1 MRLSP
6 QGLFGLALVT
16 VVTAAGLLSLFWTP
30 HNPLG
35 LNLAAR
41 LNPPSSV
48 HLFGTDE
55 FGRDVFSRAM
65 VGARTS
71 LAISLLSVSFAVVLG
86 TLVGITAGYSRGFI
100 DRVLMLGTNAL
111 LAFPGVLLALG
122 IIVIFGASIHGL
134 VLALGLSFTPA
145 VIRVVRST
153 VLSLREREFIEASRT
168 IGNSEAYTMFA
179 HVLPNCVVPVIVLG
193 TSMLGWVILLESAL
207 SFLGVG
213 IAPPAPTWGNMLSG
227 GRAYLESAPWLGIA
241 PGVCITLTL
250 LGINLF
256 GDALRDRYDPRM
268 MRA

>member
-1 MRLSP
+1 MRLSA
-6 QGLFGLALVT
+6 QGIFGLALIL
-16 VVTAAGLLSLFWTP
+16 VVAAAGLVSLFWTP
-30 HNPLG
+30 LNPLG
-35 LNLAAR
+35 INLGAR
-41 LNPPSSV
+41 LQPPSMQN
-48 HLFGTDE
+48 LFGTDE

-71 LAISLLSVSFAVVLG
+71 LLISLMSVGFAVVLG
-86 TLVGITAGYSRGFI
+86 TFVGIAAGYSRGFV
-100 DRVLMLGTNAL
+100 DRILMLGTNAL

-122 IIVIFGASIHGL
+122 IIIIFGASIPGL
-134 VLALGLSFTPA
+134 VLALGLSYAPS

-153 VLSLREREFIEASRT
+153 VLSLRQREFIEASRV
-168 IGNSEAYTMFA
+168 IGNSEGYTMLA
-179 HVLPNCVVPVIVLG
+179 HVLPNCIVPVIVLG
-193 TSMLGWVILLESAL
+193 TSMFGWVILLESAL

-227 GRAYLESAPWLGIA
+227 GRAFLESAPWLGIA

-268 MRA
+268 ERA